1 MKKPGA
7 VEACPLESQV
17 ASEVPSSP
25 SSLPKEGGDGDDKS
39 NMKMKEKVIVLIDE
53 PQQSLEKEKEAA
65 VGGSTSSGVVL
76 DMTPSNQGPPGR
88 SNLEL
93 ALFNSSSSQLV
104 PEVVEVEEGSDE
116 NPAARDQKKE
126 PRVFKCNFCQRKF
139 STSQA
144 LGGHQNAHKQERQLA
159 KRRSQAFDHMGGL
172 GHSHFP
178 YYSPYS
184 GFSTHSLYGSYNR
197 SSLGVRMDSMIHKP
211 SYTPWS
217 QTYGRFGVALG
228 GAASGLGGGASGWS
242 RPGSSLINCIDQHR
256 LTSLQG
262 LQNNIN
268 ELGLAGRTA
277 TAPRFEQGSTSGL
290 QNFGG
295 SNLSALNNRVP
306 PTNGADLLRQ
316 AEPPQCDTDGAG
328 LDLSLKL

>member
-1 MKKPGA
+1 MEKPGA
-7 VEACPLESQV
+7 VETCPLESQV
-17 ASEVPSSP
+17 ASEVPPSP

-39 NMKMKEKVIVLIDE
+39 NMKMKEKVIVLIDD
-53 PQQSLEKEKEAA
+53 PQQSPEKEKEAA
-65 VGGSTSSGVVL
+65 VGGSTSSGLVL
-76 DMTPSNQGPPGR
+76 DMTPSNQGPPGG

-116 NPAARDQKKE
+116 NPAAPLLDLPGLGRAPE
-126 PRVFKCNFCQRKF
+126 RP
-139 STSQA
+139 QA
-144 LGGHQNAHKQERQLA
+144 G
-159 KRRSQAFDHMGGL
+159 AFDHMGGL
-172 GHSHFP
+172 GHSHFS
-178 YYSPYS
+178 YSPYS

-217 QTYGRFGVALG
+217 PTYGRFGLG
-228 GAASGLGGGASGWS
+228 LGSAASGLGGGAPGWS
-242 RPGSSLINCIDQHR
+242 RPGSSLINSIDQHR
-256 LTSLQG
+256 VTSLQG
-262 LQNNIN
+262 LQNNN

-277 TAPRFEQGSTSGL
+277 TASRFEQGSSSGNH
-290 QNFGG
+290 NFGG
-295 SNLSALNNRVP
+295 SNLSALNNWVP
-306 PTNGADLLRQ
+306 PTNGADLLRR